1 MVKRA
6 IKTYLFLVSRR
17 VHSIVSGQQA
27 GPFNCFWSAGGSIQ
41 LFLVSRRVHSIVSGQ
56 QAGPFNCF
64 WSAGGSIQL
73 FLVSRRVHSIVSG
86 QQEGPF
92 NCQKKK
98 TPGKINEKI
107 LTEWAVISGAYGKT
121 TPFHTPKKHFGLST
135 PLYIPK
141 SVSKKNKK
149 VPGGWIQYL
158 FSFTRNQSFLSWSK
172 RVSIVE
178 EANFIR
184 PYDSHQH

>member
-1 MVKRA
+1 MFLVSRRVHSIVSGQQA
-6 IKTYLFLVSRR
+6 GPFNCFWSAGWSIQLFLVSRR

-64 WSAGGSIQL
+64 WPAGGSIQL
-73 FLVSRRVHSIVSG
+73 PKKRNTGENKRENLDRV
-86 QQEGPF
+86 
-92 NCQKKK
+92 
-98 TPGKINEKI
+98 
-107 LTEWAVISGAYGKT
+107 AVISGAYGKT

-135 PLYIPK
+135 PLYIPQ

-158 FSFTRNQSFLSWSK
+158 FSFTRNLVIFFLGLNAS
-172 RVSIVE
+172 
-178 EANFIR
+178 AL
-184 PYDSHQH
+184 